1 MEKIHKNI
9 RVFMLS
15 CIKHACFHVFSPFSA
30 YFFPHYIVVEKGLLL
45 SDPAQLRW
53 GKNSFHAYKTPLMR
67 WLSQL
72 LSCTLVNVFS
82 CSSAEL

>member
-30 YFFPHYIVVEKGLLL
+30 YFSPHDIIAEMGLLL
-45 SDPAQLRW
+45 KPACLYAR
-53 GKNSFHAYKTPLMR
+53 GVKMKEHAGMEFK
-67 WLSQL
+67 
-72 LSCTLVNVFS
+72 
-82 CSSAEL
+82 

>member
-30 YFFPHYIVVEKGLLL
+30 YTFPPLHCSGKGSIIMLLHTVYVNNCFTFRMLISQSQASHIV
-45 SDPAQLRW
+45 
-53 GKNSFHAYKTPLMR
+53 
-67 WLSQL
+67 
-72 LSCTLVNVFS
+72 
-82 CSSAEL
+82 